1 MGMILLPIFAV
12 SSILV
17 IITFI
22 LLILK
27 IKKENSLLVLVLSI
41 LLAGLELFSLYSFYR
56 GQSEVYVFAPF
67 INISFIYIIIPAII
81 SLILY
86 MPKFP
91 ISNLVAMVISAN
103 VSLMFFLLLLYE
115 FVLSNYFSIF
125 DVFGVT
131 PTY

>member
-1 MGMILLPIFAV
+1 MILLPIFAV

-41 LLAGLELFSLYSFYR
+41 LLAGLELFSLYTFYR

>member
-86 MPKFP
+86 IPKFA
-91 ISNLVAMVISAN
+91 ISNIAAMVISAN